1 MQLPVLLDRSRPDS
15 LTNQLVE
22 QLRDAIRRSM
32 IAPGAKLPSSR
43 RLADQLDVSRN
54 TVVRAYDILLME
66 GEIESRPASGMYV
79 AMRPPEGSVQSPSI
93 DVAQADDVPY
103 QMPLPWHAARAQNLV
118 HQNRARLS
126 FDFYPGRPNAG
137 LFPIKTWRRILQSVL
152 SHGGAVGL
160 SQYSDP
166 AGLIVLRSAIADQL
180 AAARGIIADP
190 SRIVIVGGIQ
200 EGLSI
205 AAQLFLR
212 PGSLGAVEEPCY
224 QGAAFAFEATG
235 ADVVS
240 VPVDESGLIADEL
253 PQRPTSL
260 LYITPSHQYPTGHT
274 LAPVRR
280 RDILAWARRRGC
292 YILEDDYDG
301 DFRYEGSPL
310 PAVAA
315 MAPDCTIYLGTF
327 SKSLGAGLRLGY
339 MVVPTQIAE
348 ATRVAKTLLNNGN
361 AWLEQAA
368 LAEMMRCGSYAAH
381 LMRIRASYK
390 ESRDALL
397 ASLQRHFGQVDVSGE
412 AGGLHC
418 LWRLPA
424 GVPDAA
430 VLEALARSVRIG
442 VYSLTSGGAYEARP
456 SALTR
461 RGIIL
466 GYALLTPNQI
476 EQGIARLS
484 DVVDEAIDD
493 PLADINQLFARDA
506 AQPYVPR
513 AKVSAHLASR
523 NLQQPALL
531 GLARRRARWIG
542 TNSREDGS
550 AMPVV
555 RHIYRYPIKGL
566 SPQPMSSVL
575 LEPKK
580 PFPHDRIFALA
591 RPGAPIDQYSPRW
604 AKKAL
609 FVMLML
615 DESLA
620 QVKTRLDVETL
631 DLTIMSGNEQLM
643 VANLGDEGQRGE
655 VEAFFHRLVPALPG
669 APALL
674 RSPDGHFMDKPDN
687 VISLINL
694 ATVRSLE
701 EQWGFEID
709 PLRFR
714 ANIYIDGARPWEE
727 FDWIG
732 RDIRLGDALF
742 RVDRRNGRCGATNVN
757 PETGRRDLDIP
768 GSLRAAFG
776 HKDLGVYLMTR
787 KGGQLAVGDT
797 VAAPQTDGA
806 QLPHGAVERM
816 LSGGSRR
823 FICRGCY
830 YIYEE
835 SRGLPQHAIAP
846 GTPFAILPTTWRCP
860 DCGTDKT
867 TFRPYVTSG
876 GAKEQSFRRDT

>member
-1 MQLPVLLDRSRPDS
+1 MQIPVLLDRSRPNS

-22 QLRDAIRRSM
+22 QLREAIRRTL

-43 RLADQLDVSRN
+43 RLAEQLDVSRN
-54 TVVRAYDILLME
+54 TVVRAYEELLIE
-66 GEIESRPASGMYV
+66 GQIESRPASGMFV
-79 AMRPPEGSVQSPSI
+79 AMRPPEGSVHSPSNDI
-93 DVAQADDVPY
+93 AQADDLAV
-103 QMPLPWHAARAQNLV
+103 QMPLPLRDARAQNLV

-126 FDFYPGRPNAG
+126 FDFFPGRPNAG

-166 AGLIVLRSAIADQL
+166 AGLIVLRSAIAAHL
-180 AAARGIIADP
+180 AAARGIVADP
-190 SRIVIVGGIQ
+190 SRILIVGGIQ

-205 AAQLFLR
+205 VARLFLG
-212 PGSLGAVEEPCY
+212 PGRLGALEEPCY

-235 ADVVS
+235 ADIVN
-240 VPVDESGLIADEL
+240 VPVDELGLVADEL

-260 LYITPSHQYPTGHT
+260 LYVTPSHQYPTGHT
-274 LAPVRR
+274 LAPARR
-280 RDILAWARRRGC
+280 HEIVAWARSQGC
-292 YILEDDYDG
+292 YIVEDDYDG

-339 MVVPTQIAE
+339 MVVPPPLAA
-348 ATRVAKTLLNNGN
+348 ATRTLKTLLNNGN
-361 AWLEQAA
+361 AWLDQAT
-368 LAEMMRCGSYAAH
+368 LAEMIRCGSYDAH
-381 LMRIRASYK
+381 LMRIRARYK

-397 ASLQRHFGQVDVSGE
+397 GSLQRHFGQVEVSGHC
-412 AGGLHC
+412 GGLHL

-430 VLEALARSVRIG
+430 IVELVARRARVG
-442 VYSLTSGGAYEARP
+442 VYPLASGGVHESRF
-456 SALTR
+456 SNLTW

-466 GYALLTPNQI
+466 GYASLTPNQI

-484 DVVDEAIDD
+484 DAIDEAIDD
-493 PLADINQLFARDA
+493 PHADVNRLFACE
-506 AQPYVPR
+506 VPPPAR
-513 AKVSAHLASR
+513 ASAHLDSR
-523 NLQQPALL
+523 NLQQPAL
-531 GLARRRARWIG
+531 GGAARRRARSVG
-542 TNSREDGS
+542 SNTREDGS
-550 AMPVV
+550 PMPVV

-566 SPQPMSSVL
+566 SAQPLSTVL
-575 LEPKK
+575 LEAKK

-591 RPGAPIDQYSPRW
+591 RPSAPIDRNAPRW

-615 DESLA
+615 DETLA
-620 QVKTRLDVETL
+620 QVKTRLDVDTL
-631 DLTIMSGNEQLM
+631 ELTIMNGNQQVL
-643 VANLGDEGQRGE
+643 AADLGDEVQRGE
-655 VEAFFHRLVPALPG
+655 VEEFFHRLVPALPG
-669 APALL
+669 APTLVRAQ
-674 RSPDGHFMDKPDN
+674 DGHFMDKPDN

-727 FDWIG
+727 FDWVG
-732 RDIRLGDALF
+732 RDLRLGDALC
-742 RVDRRNGRCGATNVN
+742 RVSRRNGRCGATNVN
-757 PETGRRDLDIP
+757 PATGRRDLDIP
-768 GSLRAAFG
+768 GSLRAALG
-776 HKDLGVYLMTR
+776 HKDLGIYLMTR
-787 KGGQLAVGDT
+787 EGGQLTVGDT
-797 VAAPQTDGA
+797 VAVPHSDLAHHA
-806 QLPHGAVERM
+806 HGAAERA
-816 LSGGSRR
+816 LSGDSRQ

-830 YIYEE
+830 FIYEE
-835 SRGLPQHAIAP
+835 ILGLPQQAIGP
-846 GTPFAILPTTWRCP
+846 GTPFATLPASWRCP
-860 DCGTDKT
+860 DCGTEKT
-867 TFRPYVTSG
+867 TFRPYVSPG
-876 GAKEQSFRRDT
+876 GTKEVSVRRDA